1 MPYNLRPSYNPWTMS
16 VVSKQPEVDCNVVIV
31 YRCRLSLF
39 PTQNQREQE
48 RILLRG
54 GHRNAKD
61 HSRQVVRYLFSAT
74 AAHDHSQDRIVSDV
88 GTTCLSIYLKLR
100 RLQSEVAI
108 AQGLHQRRIIL
119 VDISD
124 RTPRARS
131 LHHGTVNKNSMI
143 FLNVSLDN
151 RANHDKVSAATARM
165 VRRRDY
171 WVQFLLMASKN
182 GALWA
187 QAVEPL
193 LERSIT
199 TPA

>member
-1 MPYNLRPSYNPWTMS
+1 MQRITLDRLCGISSLQLQPTITHKTESSPMWGQLVSLS
-16 VVSKQPEVDCNVVIV
+16 V
-31 YRCRLSLF
+31 
-39 PTQNQREQE
+39 
-48 RILLRG
+48 
-54 GHRNAKD
+54 
-61 HSRQVVRYLFSAT
+61 
-74 AAHDHSQDRIVSDV
+74 
-88 GTTCLSIYLKLR
+88 LKLR